1 MRWGLYLKGHNVFV
15 PTTGRL
21 DQPVYRDMEPV
32 EVVAVMNTEAVR
44 RALFSA
50 IARGNPPA
58 PRYSPGNFP
67 PAAVLKYAGVKT
79 WSAFARGTLTWR
91 IEENSGIYQIE
102 GYRRNQKGYWE
113 QDHGQKIIFPPQT
126 TIDTV
131 VDRMIAIVQNATR
144 KV

>member
-1 MRWGLYLKGHNVFV
+1 
-15 PTTGRL
+15 
-21 DQPVYRDMEPV
+21 MEPV
-32 EVVAVMNTEAVR
+32 EVVPLTNTEGVR
-44 RALFSA
+44 RALLSA

-67 PAAVLKYAGVKT
+67 PPAVLKYAGVKT

-113 QDHGQKIIFPPQT
+113 QDPDQKIVFPPQT
-126 TIDTV
+126 TVDTV
-131 VDRMIAIVQNATR
+131 VDCMIAILQDAARNA
-144 KV
+144 